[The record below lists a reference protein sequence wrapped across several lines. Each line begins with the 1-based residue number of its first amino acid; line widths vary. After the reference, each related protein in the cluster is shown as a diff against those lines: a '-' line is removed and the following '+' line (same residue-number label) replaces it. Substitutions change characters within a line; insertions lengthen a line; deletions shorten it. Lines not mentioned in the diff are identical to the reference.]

1 MPTPDR
7 ERARKSRLARVA
19 KGERRL
25 VCYLDAET
33 VALLDAYIEQCGLE
47 KKETVRQAIRR
58 FVSEQQERT
67 AA

>member
-1 MPTPDR
+1 
-7 ERARKSRLARVA
+7 LARVA

-33 VALLDAYIEQCGLE
+33 VGLLDAFVEQCGLE
-47 KKETVRQAIRR
+47 KRETVRQAIRR
-58 FVSEQQERT
+58 FVSEQTERT

>member
-1 MPTPDR
+1 MPTSDR
-7 ERARKSRLARVA
+7 ERTRKSRLARVA

-33 VALLDAYIEQCGLE
+33 VALLDAFVEQCGLE
-47 KKETVRQAIRR
+47 KRETVRQAIRR
-58 FVSEQQERT
+58 FVSEQTERT